1 MTALTPLQQ
10 SKRQKFD
17 RNELNFKNKTTNID
31 RVYEFSHCDQRYKQ
45 QIAQKTES
53 STEEKEWWTEGK
65 ADGSNETAINKQIN
79 ERNREREGR
88 KIGTSQLQKAMNVA
102 LVLDKNCVIKQLT

>member
-1 MTALTPLQQ
+1 M
-10 SKRQKFD
+10 
-17 RNELNFKNKTTNID
+17 NFLIVINVI
-31 RVYEFSHCDQRYKQ
+31 KQ

-53 STEEKEWWTEGK
+53 STEEKQWWTEGK

-88 KIGTSQLQKAMNVA
+88 KIDTLQLQKAMNVA
-102 LVLDKNCVIKQLT
+102 EHWPWF